1 MIVLGGGYY
10 LWLFTAYPRE
20 VFGMFGQQLREV
32 SLSLKPLL
40 IIVDIPVHEAI
51 GQSRVSVDVY
61 VEV

>member
-1 MIVLGGGYY
+1 
-10 LWLFTAYPRE
+10 
-20 VFGMFGQQLREV
+20 MFGQQLGEV
-32 SLSLKPLL
+32 GLSLKPLL